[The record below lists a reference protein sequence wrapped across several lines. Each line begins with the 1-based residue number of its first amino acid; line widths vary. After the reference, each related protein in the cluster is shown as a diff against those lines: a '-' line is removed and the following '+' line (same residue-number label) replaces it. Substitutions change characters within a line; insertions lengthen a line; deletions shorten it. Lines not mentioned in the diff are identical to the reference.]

1 MVSWKTQKRSVF
13 PGPEQRGEVSDIE
26 EWVGSNHAVSGIWIL
41 EFIQSGWGLLVIND
55 VIRCAF

>member
-1 MVSWKTQKRSVF
+1 MF

-26 EWVGSNHAVSGIWIL
+26 GWVGSNHAVSGIWIL